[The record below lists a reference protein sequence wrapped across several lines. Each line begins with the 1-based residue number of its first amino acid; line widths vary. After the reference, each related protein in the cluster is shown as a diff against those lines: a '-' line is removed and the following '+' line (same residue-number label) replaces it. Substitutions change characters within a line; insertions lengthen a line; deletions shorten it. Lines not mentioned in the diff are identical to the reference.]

1 MFLSVPTDAAKTL
14 GKMPGAAGR
23 IESAYV
29 RALRGRGNSSSR
41 TSRAH
46 NNCDDILSEDGDE
59 IQDLNDPATPAAESG
74 RTRLF
79 DLITLLVLF
88 YAGVRDL
95 CARVNQT
102 VGTGVRPDFGFDWYR
117 IGLNLK
123 FKFKFKK

>member
-59 IQDLNDPATPAAESG
+59 IQDLNDPAPPAAESG

-95 CARVNQT
+95 CARVNQIG
-102 VGTGVRPDFGFDWYR
+102 GTDP
-117 IGLNLK
+117 I
-123 FKFKFKK
+123 